1 MQWLLETPVANSPKV
16 DGTDYADIWFY
27 VPGYSRAREQLEVRC
42 IDSTH
47 LLTRTRRKA
56 CTGGLDKIPNVP
68 WLKVPKSKKTFLSP
82 VMVQEIVEPMSV
94 KMALTQFSESVER
107 EMRVK
112 RDFQAADLCRDVRC
126 WWKSEDDGGISANE
140 RVQMRINLRERLL
153 SKVNFNEFPPP
164 TVDINGWPLQLWE
177 AIIANIDAKCLLYS
191 LCHGGTYNVR
201 AFSSMMG
208 ETFFSELTLD
218 DKRGHGTITA
228 EEFGHFIGTTVERLQ
243 ARLDPDR

>member
-1 MQWLLETPVANSPKV
+1 
-16 DGTDYADIWFY
+16 
-27 VPGYSRAREQLEVRC
+27 
-42 IDSTH
+42 
-47 LLTRTRRKA
+47 
-56 CTGGLDKIPNVP
+56 
-68 WLKVPKSKKTFLSP
+68 
-82 VMVQEIVEPMSV
+82 
-94 KMALTQFSESVER
+94 
-107 EMRVK
+107 
-112 RDFQAADLCRDVRC
+112 
-126 WWKSEDDGGISANE
+126 
-140 RVQMRINLRERLL
+140 MRIHLRERLL

-208 ETFFSELTLD
+208 ETFLSELTLD
-218 DKRGHGTITA
+218 DKHWHGTITA